1 MTTESIDHP
10 VPVTDP
16 KVSRGPA
23 HRGAGSLSAPQEAIT
38 LDIKGDLQD
47 DVVYRRFVAR
57 QLATQTLSQ
66 QRAEWYT
73 RSIRIHV
80 MAAFWIGAISAAITI
95 ILLIVMVSAGSSDD
109 STSLY
114 LP

>member
-1 MTTESIDHP
+1 
-10 VPVTDP
+10 
-16 KVSRGPA
+16 
-23 HRGAGSLSAPQEAIT
+23 
-38 LDIKGDLQD
+38 
-47 DVVYRRFVAR
+47 
-57 QLATQTLSQ
+57 
-66 QRAEWYT
+66 
-73 RSIRIHV
+73 